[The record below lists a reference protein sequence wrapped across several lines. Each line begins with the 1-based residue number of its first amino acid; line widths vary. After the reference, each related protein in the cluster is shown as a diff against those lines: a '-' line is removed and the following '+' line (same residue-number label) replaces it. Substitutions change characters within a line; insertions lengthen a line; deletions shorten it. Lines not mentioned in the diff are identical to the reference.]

1 MARIL
6 FGWELGA
13 NRGHIER
20 LLPIARRLV
29 AQGHDVAFA
38 LQQVDSVG
46 TGHDPRIGLWQ
57 APVWPRLLVNNLQDA
72 SRRIATMGDILAQL
86 GLDRPGCLATMIL
99 SWDSIFAAFRPDIVV
114 ADYAPAMLAAA
125 KGRTTTITV
134 GDYFSVPP
142 AQLDQFPNLT
152 GQPAAY
158 DEESLLDTVDADLRS
173 VGRDPLRALP
183 ALFASDH
190 EMIGNF
196 AEMDAYRR
204 WRTGRHCAPSVKLPL
219 ADSIGGQGDEIF
231 VYAYNRIG
239 ADSPIWPG
247 LSARRRALRV
257 HMRDPNPDHFAMF
270 RRFGI
275 IHEPQPLTFPQI
287 ARRSRAAVS
296 YGGNGFTSAC
306 LIAGLPQ
313 LMMPFDLE
321 KLLTAHAVDG
331 LGLGRMLSFRSI
343 DAAEVDA
350 AIEAVVSDSAMAQKL
365 REMAPDFRERM
376 RVTMADEVIDC
387 IAAITGTH

>member
-20 LLPIARRLV
+20 LLPIATRLL
-29 AQGHDVAFA
+29 ASGHDVAFA

-46 TGHDPRIGLWQ
+46 IGHDPRIGLWQ

-72 SRRIATMGDILAQL
+72 SRKVATMGDILAQL
-86 GLDRPGCLATMIL
+86 GLDRPGCLATMVL

-114 ADYAPAMLAAA
+114 ADYAPALLVAAN
-125 KGRTTTITV
+125 GRITSIAV
-134 GDYFSVPP
+134 GDYFSTPP

-152 GQPAAY
+152 GQPNAY
-158 DEESLLDTVDADLRS
+158 AEDGLLDTVDADLRS
-173 VGRDPLRALP
+173 VGRDPLPALP

-190 EMIGNF
+190 QMVGNF
-196 AEMDAYRR
+196 AEMDAYRA

-219 ADSIGGQGDEIF
+219 ADKIGGQGEEIF

-239 ADSPIWPG
+239 ADSPIWAG
-247 LSARRRALRV
+247 LTARRRKLRV
-257 HMRDPNPDHFAMF
+257 HMRDPNPDHIATF

-275 IHEPQPLTFPQI
+275 IHEPLPLTFPKI
-287 ARRSRAAVS
+287 VRRSQAAVS

-321 KLLTAHAVDG
+321 KLLTSHAVNA
-331 LGLGRMLSFRSI
+331 LGLGRMLSFRSL
-343 DAAEVDA
+343 DAAEVDTA
-350 AIEAVVSDSAMAQKL
+350 LETLISDTAMKEKL
-365 REMAPDFRERM
+365 RAMAPDFRERM
-376 RVTMADEVIDC
+376 RVTMADEVIAC
-387 IAAITGTH
+387 INGITGQR